1 MNDCL
6 MVVFNL
12 SWSEF
17 ESAYLYDVVIK
28 QQPEAVALDD
38 GDVVSAVGTTAA
50 WRQTGGKTR
59 GRRYENNTWEALHA
73 RLMEFELASYF
84 WSDASEKKHEIIV
97 LKTSFLRVK
106 SFSFWGILS
115 EVEVWKRSF

>member
-50 WRQTGGKTR
+50 WDRREGKQEGDVT
-59 GRRYENNTWEALHA
+59 
-73 RLMEFELASYF
+73 
-84 WSDASEKKHEIIV
+84 
-97 LKTSFLRVK
+97 KTTPERHYTH
-106 SFSFWGILS
+106 G
-115 EVEVWKRSF
+115 